1 MFGVENVSSNF
12 TGKPTQEHI
21 LCRFHAKFNIKENST
36 KFCSISKSQLK
47 ASKNYYSIVT
57 FLLTFSLTGHE
68 VIWLIC
74 LNGSYTCEDL
84 R

>member
-21 LCRFHAKFNIKENST
+21 LCRLNIKENST

-57 FLLTFSLTGHE
+57 FLLKFSLTGHE
-68 VIWLIC
+68 VIWLVC
-74 LNGSYTCEDL
+74 LNGSYTCEDF